1 MLSAYFSFSQNQK
14 DTIVFDRKLEEVTIS
29 ATKTAKSIAKLPI
42 PVMIISEKEIK
53 EFGSSKLFDVIKRQ
67 TGIVSV
73 TAKTGTEGLQMQG
86 LDASYTT
93 ILLDGFPI
101 IGRSFGALD
110 LNRIAL
116 VDVEKIE
123 VIKGA
128 SSSLYGSNALGGVI
142 NLVSKKKLIDGK
154 STTFSL
160 KHATHNT
167 TNASLIYQYKK
178 EHLQLS
184 NSFDYYNSD
193 GYDLIDSDKLSTV
206 NPYSN
211 YTISSNLKY
220 GISDKILLNTNA
232 RYYKQEQ
239 VHTAEHLN
247 SLLKGKSNIEE
258 WSFGS
263 SLKYLMSSNFN
274 QQIEV
279 YKTNYRADEFL
290 NTEEGI
296 LHDNNYF
303 DHTLLQSEL
312 KSYFTY
318 KGLNTVIGFGMTKE
332 ELSRRDFSNNPKQD
346 LKFLYGQ
353 LDATA
358 FDKLNIILGS
368 RYDYYTDYTPVFS
381 NKLAL
386 GFPITKKLNINSSVG
401 TGFKTP
407 DFRQKYFDFTNS
419 TIGYTVL
426 GRDVAFDRLATMQ
439 AEGIIQEIVPFSE
452 LISHL
457 KSETSIN
464 LNLGIKYY
472 PTHYLTFD
480 VNFFNNKVNDLI
492 EWQLV
497 AKGVNNTNIYS
508 YFNINQVETKGI
520 EFNSAYRK
528 VDNLEIKF
536 GYQLLYAYDTQV
548 LKEIGQDTVYYARNP
563 ETQVSIKLNKED
575 YFGLFNRS
583 RHTANIKLNYHLNDK
598 TELNTILTYRSKY
611 ALSDSNGNDILDTYD
626 EFVAGYSLC
635 DVGFSHQISLLKSF
649 QIGVKNIFGFT
660 NPEYISNISGRLY
673 YINIKINIKK

>member
-42 PVMIISEKEIK
+42 PVMIISEKEIE

-73 TAKTGTEGLQMQG
+73 TTKTGTEGLQMQG

-167 TNASLIYQYKK
+167 TNANLIYQYKK

-258 WSFGS
+258 WSLGS

-368 RYDYYTDYTPVFS
+368 RYDYYTDYTPVIS

-419 TIGYTVL
+419 TIGYNVL

-439 AEGIIQEIVPFSE
+439 AEGMIQEIVPFSE
-452 LISHL
+452 LISPL

-548 LKEIGQDTVYYARNP
+548 LKEIGQDTVYYARDP

-649 QIGVKNIFGFT
+649 QIGVMNIFGFT

>member
-29 ATKTAKSIAKLPI
+29 AAKTAKSIAKLPI
-42 PVMIISEKEIK
+42 PVMIISEKEIE

-73 TAKTGTEGLQMQG
+73 TTKTGTEGLQMQG

-452 LISHL
+452 LISPL

-480 VNFFNNKVNDLI
+480 VNLFNNKVNDLI

-497 AKGVNNTNIYS
+497 AKGINNTNIYS

-528 VDNLEIKF
+528 VDNWEIKF

-548 LKEIGQDTVYYARNP
+548 LKEIGHDTVYYARDP

-583 RHTANIKLNYHLNDK
+583 RHTANIKLNYYLNDK
-598 TELNTILTYRSKY
+598 TELNTIFTYRSKY
-611 ALSDSNGNDILDTYD
+611 ALSDSNGNNILDTYD

>member
-1 MLSAYFSFSQNQK
+1 MLSAFFSFSKSQK

-29 ATKTAKSIAKLPI
+29 ATKTAKSIDKLPI
-42 PVMIISEKEIK
+42 PVMVISKEEIE
-53 EFGSSKLFDVIKRQ
+53 EFGSSKLYDVIKRQ

-73 TAKTGTEGLQMQG
+73 TTKTGTEGLQMQG

-142 NLVSKKKLIDGK
+142 NLVSRKKLIDGV
-154 STTFSL
+154 STMFSL

-178 EHLQLS
+178 EQLQLS
-184 NSFDYYNSD
+184 NSFDYFTSD
-193 GYDLIDSDKLSTV
+193 GYDLIDSDMLNTV

-239 VHTAEHLN
+239 ENTAEHLN
-247 SLLKGKSNIEE
+247 SLLKGESNIEE
-258 WSFGS
+258 WSLGG
-263 SLKYLMSSNFN
+263 SLKYLMSSNFY
-274 QQIEV
+274 QQVEV

-290 NTEEGI
+290 NTEEGV

-346 LKFLYGQ
+346 LKFMYGQ

-368 RYDYYTDYTPVFS
+368 RYDSYTDYTPVIS

-386 GFPITKKLNINSSVG
+386 GFPLSKKLHINSSVG

-426 GRDVAFDRLATMQ
+426 GRDVAFDRLTTMQ
-439 AEGIIQEIVPFSE
+439 DVQVIVPFSE
-452 LISHL
+452 LISPL
-457 KSETSIN
+457 KSETSVN

-472 PTHYLTFD
+472 PTHNLSFD
-480 VNFFNNKVNDLI
+480 VNLFNNKVNDLI

-497 AKGVNNTNIYS
+497 AIDESNTNIYS

-520 EFNSAYRK
+520 EFNTAYKK
-528 VDNLEIKF
+528 VDNWEIKF

-548 LKEIGQDTVYYARNP
+548 LKEIGQDTAYYARDP

-583 RHTANIKLNYHLNDK
+583 RHTGNIKLNYHLNEK
-598 TELNTILTYRSKY
+598 TELNTIITYRSKY
-611 ALSDSNGNDILDTYD
+611 ALSDSNGNDILDSYD
-626 EFVAGYSLC
+626 KFVAGYSLC
-635 DVGFSHQISLLKSF
+635 DVGFSHQISALKSF
-649 QIGVKNIFGFT
+649 QIGVKNVFGFT
-660 NPEYISNISGRLY
+660 NPEYISNISGRSY

>member
-42 PVMIISEKEIK
+42 PVMIISEKEIE
-53 EFGSSKLFDVIKRQ
+53 EFGSSKLYDVIKRQ

-73 TAKTGTEGLQMQG
+73 TTKTGTEGLQMQG

-258 WSFGS
+258 WSLGS
-263 SLKYLMSSNFN
+263 SLKYLMSSNLN

-452 LISHL
+452 LISPL

-480 VNFFNNKVNDLI
+480 VNLFNNKVNDLI

-528 VDNLEIKF
+528 VDNWEIKF

-548 LKEIGQDTVYYARNP
+548 LKEIGQDTVYYARDP

>member
-73 TAKTGTEGLQMQG
+73 TTKTGTEGLQMQG

-452 LISHL
+452 LISPL

-480 VNFFNNKVNDLI
+480 VNLFNNKVNDLI

-497 AKGVNNTNIYS
+497 AKGINNTNIYS

-528 VDNLEIKF
+528 VDNWEIKF

-548 LKEIGQDTVYYARNP
+548 LKEIGHDTVYYARDP

-583 RHTANIKLNYHLNDK
+583 RHTANIKLNYYLNDK
-598 TELNTILTYRSKY
+598 TELNTIFTYRSKY
-611 ALSDSNGNDILDTYD
+611 ALSDSNGNNILDTYD

>member
-29 ATKTAKSIAKLPI
+29 AAKTAKSIAKLPI
-42 PVMIISEKEIK
+42 PVMIISEKEIE

-73 TAKTGTEGLQMQG
+73 TTKTGTEGLQMQG

-160 KHATHNT
+160 KNATHNT

-528 VDNLEIKF
+528 VDNWEIKF

-548 LKEIGQDTVYYARNP
+548 LKEIGHDTVYYARDP

-583 RHTANIKLNYHLNDK
+583 RHTANIKLNYYLNDK
-598 TELNTILTYRSKY
+598 TELNTIFTYRSKY
-611 ALSDSNGNDILDTYD
+611 ALSDSNGNNILDTYD

>member
-42 PVMIISEKEIK
+42 PVMIISEKEIE

-73 TAKTGTEGLQMQG
+73 TTKTGTEGLQMQG

-258 WSFGS
+258 WSLGS

-274 QQIEV
+274 QQLEV

-452 LISHL
+452 LISPL

-480 VNFFNNKVNDLI
+480 VNLFNNKVNDLI

-528 VDNLEIKF
+528 VDNWEIKF

-548 LKEIGQDTVYYARNP
+548 LKEIGQDTVYYARDP

>member
-42 PVMIISEKEIK
+42 PVMIISEKEIE
-53 EFGSSKLFDVIKRQ
+53 EFGSSKLYDVIKRQ

-73 TAKTGTEGLQMQG
+73 TTKTGTEGLQMQG

-258 WSFGS
+258 WSLGS
-263 SLKYLMSSNFN
+263 SLKYLMSSNLN

-439 AEGIIQEIVPFSE
+439 AEGVIQEIVPFSE
-452 LISHL
+452 LISPL

-472 PTHYLTFD
+472 PTHNLTFD
-480 VNFFNNKVNDLI
+480 VNLFNNKVNDLI

-528 VDNLEIKF
+528 VDNWEIKF

-548 LKEIGQDTVYYARNP
+548 LKEIGQDTVYYARDP

>member
-42 PVMIISEKEIK
+42 PVMIISEKEIE
-53 EFGSSKLFDVIKRQ
+53 EFGSSKLYDVIKRQ

-73 TAKTGTEGLQMQG
+73 TTKTGTEGLQMQG

-258 WSFGS
+258 WSLGS

-279 YKTNYRADEFL
+279 FKTNYRADEFL

-439 AEGIIQEIVPFSE
+439 AEGVIQEIVPFSE
-452 LISHL
+452 LISPL

-472 PTHYLTFD
+472 PTYNLTFD
-480 VNFFNNKVNDLI
+480 VNLFNNKVNDLI

-528 VDNLEIKF
+528 VDNWEIKF

-548 LKEIGQDTVYYARNP
+548 LKEIGQDTVYYARDP

>member
-42 PVMIISEKEIK
+42 PVMIISKTEIE

-73 TAKTGTEGLQMQG
+73 TTKTGTEGLQMQG

-167 TNASLIYQYKK
+167 TNANLIYQYKK

-211 YTISSNLKY
+211 STISSNLKY

-232 RYYKQEQ
+232 GYYKQEQ

-258 WSFGS
+258 WSLGS
-263 SLKYLMSSNFN
+263 SLKYLMSSNLN

-368 RYDYYTDYTPVFS
+368 RYDYYTDYTPVIS

-386 GFPITKKLNINSSVG
+386 GFSITKKLNINSSVG

-419 TIGYTVL
+419 TIGYNVL

-439 AEGIIQEIVPFSE
+439 AEGMIQEIVPFSE
-452 LISHL
+452 LISPL

-472 PTHYLTFD
+472 PTHNLTFD
-480 VNFFNNKVNDLI
+480 VNLFNNKVNDLI

-528 VDNLEIKF
+528 VDNWEIKF

-548 LKEIGQDTVYYARNP
+548 LKEIGQDTVYYARDP

>member
-73 TAKTGTEGLQMQG
+73 TTKTGTEGLQMQG

-239 VHTAEHLN
+239 VHTAEHFN

-258 WSFGS
+258 WSLGS

-296 LHDNNYF
+296 LHNNNYF

-419 TIGYTVL
+419 TIGYNVL

-439 AEGIIQEIVPFSE
+439 AEGMIQEIVPFSE
-452 LISHL
+452 LISPL

-480 VNFFNNKVNDLI
+480 VNLFNNKVNDLI

-497 AKGVNNTNIYS
+497 AKGINNTNIYS

-528 VDNLEIKF
+528 VDNWEIKF

-548 LKEIGQDTVYYARNP
+548 LKEIGQDTVYYARDP

-649 QIGVKNIFGFT
+649 QIGVMNIFGFT

>member
-42 PVMIISEKEIK
+42 PVMIISEKEIE
-53 EFGSSKLFDVIKRQ
+53 EFGSSKLFNVIKRQ

-73 TAKTGTEGLQMQG
+73 TTKTGTEGLQMQG

-167 TNASLIYQYKK
+167 TNASLIYQFKK

-258 WSFGS
+258 WSLGS
-263 SLKYLMSSNFN
+263 SLKYLMSSNLN

-368 RYDYYTDYTPVFS
+368 RYDYYTDYTPVIS

-439 AEGIIQEIVPFSE
+439 AEGMIQEIVPFSE
-452 LISHL
+452 LISPL

-472 PTHYLTFD
+472 PTHNLTFD
-480 VNFFNNKVNDLI
+480 VNLFNNKVNDLI

-528 VDNLEIKF
+528 VDNWEIKF

-548 LKEIGQDTVYYARNP
+548 LKEIGQDTVYYARDP

>member
-42 PVMIISEKEIK
+42 PVMIISEKEIE
-53 EFGSSKLFDVIKRQ
+53 EFGSSKLYDVIKRQ

-73 TAKTGTEGLQMQG
+73 TTKTGTEGLQMQG

-258 WSFGS
+258 WSLGS
-263 SLKYLMSSNFN
+263 SLKYLMSSNLN

-386 GFPITKKLNINSSVG
+386 GFPITQKLNINSSVG

-439 AEGIIQEIVPFSE
+439 AEGVIQEIVPFSE
-452 LISHL
+452 LISPL

-480 VNFFNNKVNDLI
+480 VNLFNNKVNDLI

-528 VDNLEIKF
+528 VDNWEIKF

-548 LKEIGQDTVYYARNP
+548 LKEIGQDTVYYARDP

>member
-14 DTIVFDRKLEEVTIS
+14 DTILFDRKLEEVTIS

-42 PVMIISEKEIK
+42 PVMIISEKEIE

-73 TAKTGTEGLQMQG
+73 TTKTGTEGLQMQG

-258 WSFGS
+258 WSLGS
-263 SLKYLMSSNFN
+263 SLKYLMSSNLN

-368 RYDYYTDYTPVFS
+368 RYDYYTDYTPVIS

-452 LISHL
+452 LISPL

-480 VNFFNNKVNDLI
+480 VNLFNNKVNDLI

-520 EFNSAYRK
+520 EFNSAYRQ
-528 VDNLEIKF
+528 VDNWEIKF

-548 LKEIGQDTVYYARNP
+548 LKEIGQDTVYYARDP

-635 DVGFSHQISLLKSF
+635 DVGFSHHISLLKSF

>member
-42 PVMIISEKEIK
+42 PVMIISEKEIE
-53 EFGSSKLFDVIKRQ
+53 EFGSSKLYDVIKRQ

-73 TAKTGTEGLQMQG
+73 TTKTGTEGLQMQG

-258 WSFGS
+258 WSLGS
-263 SLKYLMSSNFN
+263 SLKYLMSSNLN

-452 LISHL
+452 LISPL

-472 PTHYLTFD
+472 PTHNLTFD
-480 VNFFNNKVNDLI
+480 VNLFNNKVNDLI

-528 VDNLEIKF
+528 VDNWEIKF

-548 LKEIGQDTVYYARNP
+548 LKEIGQDTVYYARDP

>member
-42 PVMIISEKEIK
+42 PVMIISEKEIE
-53 EFGSSKLFDVIKRQ
+53 EFGSSKLYDVIKRQ

-73 TAKTGTEGLQMQG
+73 TTKTGTEGLQMQG

-258 WSFGS
+258 WSLGS
-263 SLKYLMSSNFN
+263 SLKYLMSSNLN

-426 GRDVAFDRLATMQ
+426 GRDVAFDRLVTMQ

-452 LISHL
+452 LISPL

-480 VNFFNNKVNDLI
+480 VNLFNNKVNDLI

-528 VDNLEIKF
+528 VDNWEIKF

-548 LKEIGQDTVYYARNP
+548 LKEIGQDTVYYARDP

>member
-42 PVMIISEKEIK
+42 PVMIISEKEIE
-53 EFGSSKLFDVIKRQ
+53 EFGSSKLYDVIKRQ

-73 TAKTGTEGLQMQG
+73 TTKTGTEGLQMQG

-258 WSFGS
+258 WSLGS

-279 YKTNYRADEFL
+279 FKTNYRADEFL

-452 LISHL
+452 LISPL

-480 VNFFNNKVNDLI
+480 VNLFNNKVNDLI

-528 VDNLEIKF
+528 VDNWEIKF

-548 LKEIGQDTVYYARNP
+548 LKEIGQDTVYYARDP

>member
-42 PVMIISEKEIK
+42 PVMIISEKEIE

-73 TAKTGTEGLQMQG
+73 TTKTGTEGLQMQG

-258 WSFGS
+258 WSLGS

-279 YKTNYRADEFL
+279 FKTNYRADEFL

-452 LISHL
+452 LISPL

-480 VNFFNNKVNDLI
+480 VNLFNNKVNDLI

-528 VDNLEIKF
+528 VDNWEIKF

-548 LKEIGQDTVYYARNP
+548 LKEIGQDTVYYARDP

>member
-42 PVMIISEKEIK
+42 PVMIISEKEIE

-73 TAKTGTEGLQMQG
+73 TTKTGTEGLQMQG

-193 GYDLIDSDKLSTV
+193 GYDLIDSDKFSTV

-258 WSFGS
+258 WSLGS

-368 RYDYYTDYTPVFS
+368 RYDCYTDYTPVIS

-452 LISHL
+452 LISPL

-480 VNFFNNKVNDLI
+480 VNLFNNKVNDLI

-528 VDNLEIKF
+528 VDNWEIKF

-548 LKEIGQDTVYYARNP
+548 LKEIGQDTVYYARDP

>member
-42 PVMIISEKEIK
+42 PVMIISEKEIE

-73 TAKTGTEGLQMQG
+73 TTKTGTEGLQMQG

-258 WSFGS
+258 WSLGS

-279 YKTNYRADEFL
+279 FKTNYRADEFL

-439 AEGIIQEIVPFSE
+439 AEGVIQEIVPFSE
-452 LISHL
+452 LISPL

-480 VNFFNNKVNDLI
+480 VNLFNNKVNDLI

-528 VDNLEIKF
+528 VDNWEIKF

-548 LKEIGQDTVYYARNP
+548 LKEIGQDTVYYARDP

>member
-1 MLSAYFSFSQNQK
+1 MLLTYFSFSQNQK
-14 DTIVFDRKLEEVTIS
+14 EAIVFDRKLEEVTIS

-42 PVMIISEKEIK
+42 PVMIISEKEIE
-53 EFGSSKLFDVIKRQ
+53 EFGSSKLYDVIKRQ

-73 TAKTGTEGLQMQG
+73 TTKTGTEGLQMQG

-258 WSFGS
+258 WSLGS

-368 RYDYYTDYTPVFS
+368 RYDCYTDYTPVIS

-386 GFPITKKLNINSSVG
+386 GIPITKKLNINSSVG

-439 AEGIIQEIVPFSE
+439 AEGVIQEIVPFSE
-452 LISHL
+452 LISPL

-464 LNLGIKYY
+464 LNLGMKYY
-472 PTHYLTFD
+472 PTHNLTFD
-480 VNFFNNKVNDLI
+480 VNLFNNKVNDLI

-528 VDNLEIKF
+528 VDNWEIKF

-548 LKEIGQDTVYYARNP
+548 LKEIGQDTVYYARDP

>member
-1 MLSAYFSFSQNQK
+1 MLSAFFSFSKSQK

-29 ATKTAKSIAKLPI
+29 ATKTAKSIDKLPI
-42 PVMIISEKEIK
+42 PVMVISKEEIE
-53 EFGSSKLFDVIKRQ
+53 EFGSSKLYDVIKRQ

-73 TAKTGTEGLQMQG
+73 TTKTGTEGLQMQG

-142 NLVSKKKLIDGK
+142 NLVSRKKLIDGV
-154 STTFSL
+154 STMFSL

-178 EHLQLS
+178 EQLQLS
-184 NSFDYYNSD
+184 NSFDYFTSD
-193 GYDLIDSDKLSTV
+193 GYDLIDSDMLNTV

-239 VHTAEHLN
+239 ENTAEHLN
-247 SLLKGKSNIEE
+247 SLLKGESNIEE
-258 WSFGS
+258 WSLGG
-263 SLKYLMSSNFN
+263 SLKYLMSSNFY
-274 QQIEV
+274 QQVEV

-290 NTEEGI
+290 NTEEGV

-346 LKFLYGQ
+346 LKFMYGQ

-368 RYDYYTDYTPVFS
+368 RYDSYTDYTPVIS

-386 GFPITKKLNINSSVG
+386 GFPLSKKLHINSSVG

-426 GRDVAFDRLATMQ
+426 GRDVAFDRLTTMQ
-439 AEGIIQEIVPFSE
+439 NVQEIVPFSE
-452 LISHL
+452 LISPL
-457 KSETSIN
+457 KSETSVN

-472 PTHYLTFD
+472 PTHNLSFD
-480 VNFFNNKVNDLI
+480 VNLFNNKVNDLI

-497 AKGVNNTNIYS
+497 AIDESNTNIYS

-520 EFNSAYRK
+520 EFNTAYKK
-528 VDNLEIKF
+528 VDNWEIKF

-548 LKEIGQDTVYYARNP
+548 LKEIGQDTAYYARDP

-583 RHTANIKLNYHLNDK
+583 RHTGNIKLNYHLNEK
-598 TELNTILTYRSKY
+598 TELNTIITYRSKY
-611 ALSDSNGNDILDTYD
+611 ALSDSNGNDILDSYD
-626 EFVAGYSLC
+626 KFVAGYSLC
-635 DVGFSHQISLLKSF
+635 DVGFSHQISALKSF
-649 QIGVKNIFGFT
+649 QIGVKNVFGFT
-660 NPEYISNISGRLY
+660 NPEYISNISGRSY

>member
-1 MLSAYFSFSQNQK
+1 MLSAFFSFSKSQK

-29 ATKTAKSIAKLPI
+29 ATKTAKSIDKLPI
-42 PVMIISEKEIK
+42 PVMIISKKEIE
-53 EFGSSKLFDVIKRQ
+53 EFGSSKLYDVIKRQ

-73 TAKTGTEGLQMQG
+73 TTKTGTEGLQMQG

-142 NLVSKKKLIDGK
+142 NLVSKKKLIDGE
-154 STTFSL
+154 STMFSL

-178 EHLQLS
+178 EQLQLS
-184 NSFDYYNSD
+184 NSFDYYTSD
-193 GYDLIDSDKLSTV
+193 GYDLIDSDKLNTV

-239 VHTAEHLN
+239 ENTAEHLN
-247 SLLKGKSNIEE
+247 SLLKGESNIEE
-258 WSFGS
+258 WSLGG
-263 SLKYLMSSNFN
+263 SLKYLMSSNFY
-274 QQIEV
+274 QQVEV

-290 NTEEGI
+290 NTEEGV

-346 LKFLYGQ
+346 LKFMYGQ

-368 RYDYYTDYTPVFS
+368 RYDSYTDYTPVIS

-386 GFPITKKLNINSSVG
+386 GFPLSKKLHINSSVG

-426 GRDVAFDRLATMQ
+426 GRDVAFDRLTTMQ
-439 AEGIIQEIVPFSE
+439 DVQVIVPFSE
-452 LISHL
+452 LISPL
-457 KSETSIN
+457 KSETSVN

-472 PTHYLTFD
+472 PTHSLSFD

-497 AKGVNNTNIYS
+497 AKGENNTNIYS
-508 YFNINQVETKGI
+508 YFNVNQVETKGL
-520 EFNSAYRK
+520 EFNSAYK
-528 VDNLEIKF
+528 ETNNWEIKF
-536 GYQLLYAYDTQV
+536 GYQLLYAYDMEV
-548 LKEIGQDTVYYARNP
+548 VKDIEKDDSDYYALDT
-563 ETQVSIKLNKED
+563 ETLTSVRLNKDD

-583 RHTANIKLNYHLNDK
+583 RHMGSIKLNYNLNEK
-598 TELNTILTYRSKY
+598 TELNTIITYRSKY

-626 EFVAGYSLC
+626 KFVAGYSLC
-635 DVGFSHQISLLKSF
+635 DVGFTHQISSLKSF
-649 QIGVKNIFGFT
+649 QIGVKNIFGFK

>member
-1 MLSAYFSFSQNQK
+1 M
-14 DTIVFDRKLEEVTIS
+14 
-29 ATKTAKSIAKLPI
+29 
-42 PVMIISEKEIK
+42 
-53 EFGSSKLFDVIKRQ
+53 
-67 TGIVSV
+67 
-73 TAKTGTEGLQMQG
+73 
-86 LDASYTT
+86 
-93 ILLDGFPI
+93 
-101 IGRSFGALD
+101 
-110 LNRIAL
+110 
-116 VDVEKIE
+116 
-123 VIKGA
+123 
-128 SSSLYGSNALGGVI
+128 
-142 NLVSKKKLIDGK
+142 
-154 STTFSL
+154 
-160 KHATHNT
+160 
-167 TNASLIYQYKK
+167 
-178 EHLQLS
+178 
-184 NSFDYYNSD
+184 
-193 GYDLIDSDKLSTV
+193 
-206 NPYSN
+206 
-211 YTISSNLKY
+211 
-220 GISDKILLNTNA
+220 
-232 RYYKQEQ
+232 
-239 VHTAEHLN
+239 HTAEHLN

-258 WSFGS
+258 WSLGS

-368 RYDYYTDYTPVFS
+368 RYDCYTDYTPVIS

-386 GFPITKKLNINSSVG
+386 GIPITKKLNINSSVG

-439 AEGIIQEIVPFSE
+439 AEGMIQEIVPFSE
-452 LISHL
+452 LISPL

-472 PTHYLTFD
+472 PTHNLTFD
-480 VNFFNNKVNDLI
+480 VNLFNNKVNDLI

-528 VDNLEIKF
+528 VDNWEIKF

-548 LKEIGQDTVYYARNP
+548 LKEIGQDTVYYARDP

>member
-42 PVMIISEKEIK
+42 PVMIISEKEIE

-73 TAKTGTEGLQMQG
+73 TTKTGTEGLQMQG

-258 WSFGS
+258 WSLGS

-368 RYDYYTDYTPVFS
+368 RYDYYTDYTPVIS

-386 GFPITKKLNINSSVG
+386 GFPITQKLNINSSVG

-419 TIGYTVL
+419 TIGYNVL

-439 AEGIIQEIVPFSE
+439 AEGMIQEIVPFSE
-452 LISHL
+452 LISPL

-472 PTHYLTFD
+472 PTYNLTFD
-480 VNFFNNKVNDLI
+480 VNLFNNKVNDLI

-528 VDNLEIKF
+528 VDNWEIKF

-548 LKEIGQDTVYYARNP
+548 LKEIGQDTVYYARDP

>member
-29 ATKTAKSIAKLPI
+29 AAKTAKSIAKLPI
-42 PVMIISEKEIK
+42 PVMIISEKEIE

-73 TAKTGTEGLQMQG
+73 TTKTGTEGLQMQG

-239 VHTAEHLN
+239 VHTAEHFN

-258 WSFGS
+258 WSLGS

-452 LISHL
+452 LISPL

-480 VNFFNNKVNDLI
+480 VNLFNNKVNDLI

-497 AKGVNNTNIYS
+497 AKGINNTNIYS

-528 VDNLEIKF
+528 VDNWEIKF

-548 LKEIGQDTVYYARNP
+548 LKEIGHDTVYYARDP

-583 RHTANIKLNYHLNDK
+583 RHTANIKLNYYLNDK
-598 TELNTILTYRSKY
+598 TELNTIFTYRSKY
-611 ALSDSNGNDILDTYD
+611 ALSDSNGNNILDTYD

-649 QIGVKNIFGFT
+649 QIGVMNIFGFT

>member
-42 PVMIISEKEIK
+42 PVMIISEKEIE

-73 TAKTGTEGLQMQG
+73 TTKTGTEGLQMQG

-258 WSFGS
+258 WSLGS
-263 SLKYLMSSNFN
+263 SLKYLMSSNLN

-368 RYDYYTDYTPVFS
+368 RYDYYTDYTPVIS

-386 GFPITKKLNINSSVG
+386 GFPITQKLNINSSVG

-439 AEGIIQEIVPFSE
+439 AEGVIQEIVPFSE
-452 LISHL
+452 LISPL

-480 VNFFNNKVNDLI
+480 VNLFNNKVNDLI

-528 VDNLEIKF
+528 VDNWEIKF

-548 LKEIGQDTVYYARNP
+548 LKEIGQDTVYYARDP

>member
-42 PVMIISEKEIK
+42 PVMIISEKEIE
-53 EFGSSKLFDVIKRQ
+53 EFGSSKLYDVIKRQ

-73 TAKTGTEGLQMQG
+73 TTKTGTEGLQMQG

-258 WSFGS
+258 WSLGS

-279 YKTNYRADEFL
+279 FKTNYRADEFL

-439 AEGIIQEIVPFSE
+439 AEGMIQEIVPFSE
-452 LISHL
+452 LISPL

-480 VNFFNNKVNDLI
+480 VNLFNNKVNDLI

-528 VDNLEIKF
+528 VDNWEIKF

-548 LKEIGQDTVYYARNP
+548 LKEIGQDTVYYARDP

>member
-73 TAKTGTEGLQMQG
+73 TTKTGTEGLQMQG

-239 VHTAEHLN
+239 VHTAEHFN

-258 WSFGS
+258 WSLGS

-419 TIGYTVL
+419 TIGYNVL

-439 AEGIIQEIVPFSE
+439 AEGMIQEIVPFSE
-452 LISHL
+452 LISPL

-480 VNFFNNKVNDLI
+480 VNLFNNKVNDLI

-497 AKGVNNTNIYS
+497 AKGINNTNIYS

-528 VDNLEIKF
+528 VDNWEIKF

-548 LKEIGQDTVYYARNP
+548 LKEIGQDTVYYARDP

-649 QIGVKNIFGFT
+649 QIGVMNIFGFT

>member
-1 MLSAYFSFSQNQK
+1 MLLTYFSFSQNQK
-14 DTIVFDRKLEEVTIS
+14 ETIVFDRKLEEVTIS
-29 ATKTAKSIAKLPI
+29 ATKTAKSIDKLPI
-42 PVMIISEKEIK
+42 PVMIISKKEIE
-53 EFGSSKLFDVIKRQ
+53 EFGSSKLYDVIKRQ

-73 TAKTGTEGLQMQG
+73 TTKTGTEGLQMQG
-86 LDASYTT
+86 LEASYTT

-142 NLVSKKKLIDGK
+142 NLVSKKKLIDGV
-154 STTFSL
+154 STIFSL

-167 TNASLIYQYKK
+167 TNASLIYHYKK

-184 NSFDYYNSD
+184 NSFDYYTSD

-239 VHTAEHLN
+239 VHTAEYLN
-247 SLLKGKSNIEE
+247 SLLIGKSNIEE
-258 WSFGS
+258 WSLGS

-274 QQIEV
+274 QQVEV

-290 NTEEGI
+290 NTEEGV

-346 LKFLYGQ
+346 LKFMYGQ

-368 RYDYYTDYTPVFS
+368 RYDCYTDYTPVIS

-386 GFPITKKLNINSSVG
+386 GIALTKKLNINSSIG

-426 GRDVAFDRLATMQ
+426 GRDVAFDRLTTMQ
-439 AEGIIQEIVPFSE
+439 AQGMIQEIVSFSE
-452 LISHL
+452 LISPL
-457 KSETSIN
+457 KSETSVN

-472 PTHYLTFD
+472 PIDNLTFD
-480 VNFFNNKVNDLI
+480 VNLFNNKVNDLI

-497 AKGVNNTNIYS
+497 AKGENNTNIYS
-508 YFNINQVETKGI
+508 YFNINQVETKGV
-520 EFNSAYRK
+520 EFNSAYKK
-528 VDNLEIKF
+528 VDNWEIKF

-548 LKEIGQDTVYYARNP
+548 LKEIGQDTVYYARDP

-583 RHTANIKLNYHLNDK
+583 RHTANIKLDYNLNNK
-598 TELNTILTYRSKY
+598 TELNTILTYKSKY

-626 EFVAGYSLC
+626 RFVAGYSLC
-635 DVGFSHQISLLKSF
+635 EVGFSHQISALKSL

-660 NPEYISNISGRLY
+660 NPEYISNISGRSY

>member
-42 PVMIISEKEIK
+42 PVMIISEKEIE

-73 TAKTGTEGLQMQG
+73 TTKTGTEGLQMQG

-258 WSFGS
+258 WSLGS

-279 YKTNYRADEFL
+279 FKTNYRADEFL

-368 RYDYYTDYTPVFS
+368 RYDYYTDYTPVIS

-439 AEGIIQEIVPFSE
+439 AEGVIQEIVPFSE
-452 LISHL
+452 LISPL

-480 VNFFNNKVNDLI
+480 VNLFNNKVNDLI

-528 VDNLEIKF
+528 VDNWEIKF

-548 LKEIGQDTVYYARNP
+548 LKEIGQDTVYYARDP

>member
-42 PVMIISEKEIK
+42 PVMIISEKEIE

-73 TAKTGTEGLQMQG
+73 TTKTGTEGLQMQG

-167 TNASLIYQYKK
+167 TNANLIYQYKK

-258 WSFGS
+258 WSLGS
-263 SLKYLMSSNFN
+263 SLKYLMSSNLN

-368 RYDYYTDYTPVFS
+368 RYDYYTDYTPVIS

-419 TIGYTVL
+419 TIGYNVL

-439 AEGIIQEIVPFSE
+439 AEGMIQEIVPFSE
-452 LISHL
+452 LISPL

-472 PTHYLTFD
+472 PTHNLTFD
-480 VNFFNNKVNDLI
+480 VNLFNNKVNDLI

-528 VDNLEIKF
+528 VDNWEIKF

-548 LKEIGQDTVYYARNP
+548 LKEIGQDTVYYARDP

>member
-1 MLSAYFSFSQNQK
+1 MLSAFFSFSKSQK

-29 ATKTAKSIAKLPI
+29 ATKTAKSIDKLPI
-42 PVMIISEKEIK
+42 PVMVISKEEIE
-53 EFGSSKLFDVIKRQ
+53 EFGSSKLYDVIKRQ

-73 TAKTGTEGLQMQG
+73 TTKTGTEGLQMQG

-142 NLVSKKKLIDGK
+142 NLVSRKKLIDGV
-154 STTFSL
+154 STMFSL

-178 EHLQLS
+178 EQLQLS
-184 NSFDYYNSD
+184 NSFDYFTSD
-193 GYDLIDSDKLSTV
+193 GYDLIDSDMLNTV

-239 VHTAEHLN
+239 ENTAEHLN
-247 SLLKGKSNIEE
+247 SLLKGESNIEE
-258 WSFGS
+258 WSLGG
-263 SLKYLMSSNFN
+263 SLKYLMSSNFY
-274 QQIEV
+274 QQVEV

-290 NTEEGI
+290 NTEEGV

-346 LKFLYGQ
+346 LKFMYGQ

-368 RYDYYTDYTPVFS
+368 RYDSYTDYTPVIS

-386 GFPITKKLNINSSVG
+386 GFPLSKKLHINSSVG

-426 GRDVAFDRLATMQ
+426 GRDVAFDRLTTMQ
-439 AEGIIQEIVPFSE
+439 DVQVIVPFSE
-452 LISHL
+452 LISPL
-457 KSETSIN
+457 KSETSVN

-472 PTHYLTFD
+472 PTHSLSFD

-497 AKGVNNTNIYS
+497 AKGENNTNIYS
-508 YFNINQVETKGI
+508 YFNVNQVETKGL
-520 EFNSAYRK
+520 EFNSAYK
-528 VDNLEIKF
+528 ETNNWEIKF
-536 GYQLLYAYDTQV
+536 GYQLLYAYDMEV
-548 LKEIGQDTVYYARNP
+548 VKDIEQDTAYYARDP

-583 RHTANIKLNYHLNDK
+583 RHTGNIKLNYHLNEK
-598 TELNTILTYRSKY
+598 TELNTIITYRSKY
-611 ALSDSNGNDILDTYD
+611 ALSDSNGNDILDSYD
-626 EFVAGYSLC
+626 KFVAGYSLC
-635 DVGFSHQISLLKSF
+635 DVGFSHQISALKSF
-649 QIGVKNIFGFT
+649 QIGVKNVFGFT
-660 NPEYISNISGRLY
+660 NPEYISNISGRSY

>member
-42 PVMIISEKEIK
+42 PVMIISEKEIE

-73 TAKTGTEGLQMQG
+73 TTKTGTEGLQMQG

-258 WSFGS
+258 WSLGS
-263 SLKYLMSSNFN
+263 SLKYLMSSNLN

-419 TIGYTVL
+419 TIGYNVL

-439 AEGIIQEIVPFSE
+439 AEGMIQEIVPFSE
-452 LISHL
+452 LISPL

-480 VNFFNNKVNDLI
+480 VNLFNNKVNDLI

-528 VDNLEIKF
+528 VDNWEIKF

-548 LKEIGQDTVYYARNP
+548 LKEIGQDTVYYARDP